1 MIAKTTSFSLTVAL
15 MALSGMAQATSA
27 WHQGNGDVVHIT
39 PEHIGQN
46 TAMRTLDP
54 KVHDQMLHGD
64 SVAPQMGQKFDV
76 ATAGSKTRQQ
86 VVQELLSQ
94 SINEREQMKKLYAN

>member
-46 TAMRTLDP
+46 TAKRTLDP

-64 SVAPQMGQKFDV
+64 AVTPQGALQSDA
-76 ATAGSKTRQQ
+76 ATSGGKSRQQ
-86 VVQELLSQ
+86 VAQELRNQ
-94 SINEREQMKKLYAN
+94 PTNEREQMKKLYTN